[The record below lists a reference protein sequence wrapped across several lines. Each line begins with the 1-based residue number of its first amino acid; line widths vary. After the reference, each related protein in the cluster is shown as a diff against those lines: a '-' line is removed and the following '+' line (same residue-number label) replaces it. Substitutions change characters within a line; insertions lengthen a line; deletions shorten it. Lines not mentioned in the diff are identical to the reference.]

1 MSLLLITLPPGP
13 PGQYPYASSV
23 DGQTLERQGASAAN
37 LLPPA
42 GRGVETVAVVPA
54 ALLSWQRVTLPK
66 GVGAGSPR
74 LRAILAGLLEDQ
86 VLDEPERLHFALAPA
101 ASDKGETWVAVCE
114 RDWLRAHLQALDGA
128 GRPVQRIVPELAPD
142 AGPRHL
148 QLVGSPERPT
158 VLLSGDGVAGGVQC
172 LPLDAAAQSLLLA
185 AEVDQAGAPDAE
197 AVLAEPAVAELA
209 ERWLRR
215 PPTIRTAAQR
225 ALLAS
230 RSSWDLAQGEL
241 ARSGRAR
248 TARRM
253 GSLWRDLLY
262 APQWR
267 PARWGVLLLLLANL
281 IGVNAYAWRERDQL
295 AQRQALINGVLTQAF
310 PHVKVVVDAPLQM
323 AREVAL
329 LRQATGASSA
339 RDLEPM
345 LAALGA
351 VMEAQAV
358 PEALEYAGGVLRVRG
373 PRWDAGQLGAANER
387 LGAIGYQARTE
398 GEQVVIAVREAQ
410 P

>member
-1 MSLLLITLPPGP
+1 MSLLLITLPPGA
-13 PGQYPYASSV
+13 PGQYPYASSA
-23 DGQTLERQGASAAN
+23 DGQTLERQGASAAS

-54 ALLSWQRVTLPK
+54 ALLSWHRVALPK

-74 LRAILAGLLEDQ
+74 LRAVLAGLLEERL
-86 VLDEPERLHFALAPA
+86 LDEPERLHFALAPDTA
-101 ASDKGETWVAVCE
+101 AGQTWVAVCE
-114 RDWLRAHLQALDGA
+114 RDWLRAHLQALDAA
-128 GRPVQRIVPELAPD
+128 GRAVQRIVPELAPET
-142 AGPRHL
+142 GPLRLHV
-148 QLVGSPERPT
+148 VGSEERPG
-158 VLLSGDGVAGGVQC
+158 VLLSGEGVAGGVQC
-172 LPLDAAAQSLLLA
+172 LPQGAEALGFLRA
-185 AEVDQAGAPDAE
+185 AEAGADGVQDAFE
-197 AVLAEPAVAELA
+197 LLAEPAVAELA
-209 ERWLRR
+209 ERWLQR
-215 PPTIRTAAQR
+215 PVTIRSAAQR

-248 TARRM
+248 TARRI
-253 GSLWRDLLY
+253 GSLWRDLLH

-281 IGVNAYAWRERDQL
+281 IGLNAYAWRERSQL
-295 AQRQALINGVLTQAF
+295 EQRQALIREVLTQTF
-310 PHVKVVVDAPLQM
+310 PQVKVVVDAPVQM

-329 LRQATGASSA
+329 LRQATGASSP

-351 VMEAQAV
+351 VIEPAGV
-358 PEALEYAGGVLRVRG
+358 PEALEYAAGSLRLRG
-373 PRWDAGQLGAANER
+373 LRWDASQLGAANER
-387 LGAIGYQARTE
+387 LGAMGYQARTE
-398 GEQVVIAVREAQ
+398 GEQLVVALREGQ

>member
-1 MSLLLITLPPGP
+1 MSLLVITLSPGA
-13 PGQYPYASSV
+13 PGTYPYVTST
-23 DGQTLERQGASAAN
+23 DGQAPERHGASAAN

-54 ALLSWQRVTLPK
+54 ALLSWQRVTLPR

-101 ASDKGETWVAVCE
+101 PADQGQSWVAVCE
-114 RDWLRAHLQALDGA
+114 RDWLRAHLQALDAA
-128 GRPVQRIVPELAPD
+128 GRPVQRIVPELAPET
-142 AGPRHL
+142 GPRRL
-148 QLVGSPERPT
+148 QVVGSPERPA
-158 VLLSGDGVAGGVQC
+158 VLLAGDGVAGGVQC
-172 LPLDAAAQSLLLA
+172 LPWNAAMPALLPA
-185 AEVDQAGAPDAE
+185 DESGDGVPSE
-197 AVLAEPAVAELA
+197 ATELLAEPAVAELA
-209 ERWLRR
+209 ERWLQR
-215 PPTIRTAAQR
+215 PPVIRSAAQR
-225 ALLAS
+225 ALAAS

-253 GSLWRDLLY
+253 GSLWRDLLH

-281 IGVNAYAWRERDQL
+281 VGVNAYAWRERDQL
-295 AQRQALINGVLTQAF
+295 AQRQALINAALTQSF
-310 PHVKVVVDAPLQM
+310 PHVRVVVDALVQM

-329 LRQATGASSA
+329 LRQATGAPSP

-345 LAALGA
+345 LAALGM
-351 VMEAQAV
+351 VLEPQAM
-358 PEALEYAGGVLRVRG
+358 PEALEYAAGSLRVRG

-387 LGAIGYQARTE
+387 LGAMGYQARTE
-398 GEQVVIAVREAQ
+398 GEQLVITAREAQ